1 MMLNR
6 GCRTVLAS
14 LLTTLVLSSGCGGDM
29 PAPAAPSIAPVN
41 PPTIMTVSPTSGS
54 TAGGTTITIT
64 GSGFQTGLT
73 VTLGGERQ
81 QVEVPNSTSIL
92 MTTTAH
98 DPGPVAI
105 IVANPDGQTA
115 RLSGG
120 FNYASPQSFDFNGTW
135 EGFAAAHPDHLGPT
149 RHSDMEMRFTI
160 ARNVLTSFACGGATL
175 AFSSQLVV
183 SDGAFTHAG
192 DGEVV
197 MSGRIVAEGIAVGTI
212 DTDACPGTRWTAT
225 RR

>member
-1 MMLNR
+1 MFKR
-6 GCRTVLAS
+6 GCCTVLAS
-14 LLTTLVLSSGCGGDM
+14 LLTTLGVSSGCGGDM
-29 PAPAAPSIAPVN
+29 RAPSAPSIAPVN
-41 PPTIMTVSPTSGS
+41 PPTIMTVSPISGS

-81 QVEVPNSTSIL
+81 AVDVPNSTSIL

-105 IVANPDGQTA
+105 VVANPNGQTA
-115 RLSGG
+115 TLSGG
-120 FNYASPQSFDFNGTW
+120 YSYASPQSFDFNGTW

-149 RHSDMEMRFTI
+149 RHSDMEMRFTVE
-160 ARNVLTSFACGGATL
+160 RNVLTSFTCGGATL

-183 SDGAFTHAG
+183 SDGALTHAG

-212 DTDACPGTRWTAT
+212 DTDACRATRWVAT

>member
-1 MMLNR
+1 M
-6 GCRTVLAS
+6 A
-14 LLTTLVLSSGCGGDM
+14 SSGRADR
-29 PAPAAPSIAPVN
+29 
-41 PPTIMTVSPTSGS
+41 
-54 TAGGTTITIT
+54 
-64 GSGFQTGLT
+64 TGLT
-73 VTLGGERQ
+73 ASLGGERQ
-81 QVEVPNSTSIL
+81 TVEVPNSTSIF

-105 IVANPDGQTA
+105 VVANPNGQTA
-115 RLSGG
+115 TLSGG
-120 FNYASPQSFDFNGTW
+120 YSYASPQSFDFNGTW

-160 ARNVLTSFACGGATL
+160 EKNVLTSFTCGGATL
-175 AFSSQLVV
+175 AFTSQLVV

-197 MSGRIVAEGIAVGTI
+197 MSGRIVAEGISVGTI
-212 DTDACPGTRWTAT
+212 DTDACPATRWMAT

>member
-1 MMLNR
+1 MRNPS
-6 GCRTVLAS
+6 RTVVAG
-14 LLTTLVLSSGCGGDM
+14 LLIVLGMSSGCGGDS
-29 PAPAAPSIAPVN
+29 AGPSGPSPVPVN
-41 PPTIMTVSPTSGS
+41 PPTIMTVSPISGS

-81 QVEVPNSTSIL
+81 AVDVPNSTSIL

-105 IVANPDGQTA
+105 VVANPNGQTA
-115 RLSGG
+115 TLSGG
-120 FNYASPQSFDFNGTW
+120 YSYASPQSFDFNGTW
-135 EGFAAAHPDHLGPT
+135 EGYAAAHPDHLGPT

-160 ARNVLTSFACGGATL
+160 ERNVLTSFTCGGATL

-212 DTDACPGTRWTAT
+212 DTDACPATRWVAT

>member
-1 MMLNR
+1 MRNPS
-6 GCRTVLAS
+6 RTVVTG
-14 LLTTLVLSSGCGGDM
+14 LLIVLGMGSGCGGDS
-29 PAPAAPSIAPVN
+29 AGRSGPSPVPVN

-81 QVEVPNSTSIL
+81 AVDVPNSTSIL

-105 IVANPDGQTA
+105 VVANPNGQTA
-115 RLSGG
+115 TLSGG
-120 FNYASPQSFDFNGTW
+120 YSYAPPQSFDFNGTW

-149 RHSDMEMRFTI
+149 RHSDMAMRFTI
-160 ARNVLTSFACGGATL
+160 ERNVLTSFTCGGATL
-175 AFSSQLVV
+175 AFSAQLVV

-197 MSGRIVAEGIAVGTI
+197 MSGRIVGEGIAVGTI
-212 DTDACPGTRWTAT
+212 DTDACPATRWVAT

>member
-1 MMLNR
+1 MR
-6 GCRTVLAS
+6 
-14 LLTTLVLSSGCGGDM
+14 
-29 PAPAAPSIAPVN
+29 APSAPSIAPVN
-41 PPTIMTVSPTSGS
+41 PPTIMTVSPISGS

-81 QVEVPNSTSIL
+81 AVDVPNSTSIL

-105 IVANPDGQTA
+105 VVANPNGQTA
-115 RLSGG
+115 TLSGG
-120 FNYASPQSFDFNGTW
+120 YSYASPQSFDFNGTW

-149 RHSDMEMRFTI
+149 RHSDMEMRFTVE
-160 ARNVLTSFACGGATL
+160 RNVLTSFTCGGATL

-192 DGEVV
+192 DGEAV

-212 DTDACPGTRWTAT
+212 DTDACPATRWVAT

>member
-1 MMLNR
+1 MMGKR
-6 GCRTVLAS
+6 ECRTILAG
-14 LLTTLVLSSGCGGDM
+14 LLTILGMSWGCGGDM
-29 PAPAAPSIAPVN
+29 PSAPSAAPVN
-41 PPTIMTVSPTSGS
+41 PPTILAVSPTSGS

-64 GSGFQTGLT
+64 GSGFQTGLA

-98 DPGPVAI
+98 GPGPVEV
-105 IVANPDGQTA
+105 IVANPNGQTA
-115 RLSGG
+115 TLSGG
-120 FNYASPQSFDFNGTW
+120 YSYALPQSFDFNGTW

-149 RHSDMEMRFTI
+149 RHSDMGMRFTI
-160 ARNVLTSFACGGATL
+160 ERNVLTSFTCAGAPL
-175 AFSSQLVV
+175 AFASQLVV
-183 SDGAFTHAG
+183 SDGAFTHAR

-197 MSGRIVAEGIAVGTI
+197 MSGRIVGKGIAVGTI
-212 DTDACPGTRWTAT
+212 DTDACPATRWVAT